1 MTERIPNGRV
11 KGQKIKTKLL
21 KLKKKLFEKDINAV
35 THPIMAPINRDNVNI
50 PKKSPTDLKKA
61 RVSNSPPLE

>member
-1 MTERIPNGRV
+1 MTNWPNYIRLSN
-11 KGQKIKTKLL
+11 QNQPKIKI
-21 KLKKKLFEKDINAV
+21 KKKKFEKDINAV
-35 THPIMAPINRDNVNI
+35 THPIVAPINRDNVNI